1 MIINS
6 ETVGLENLPNV
17 FIDNIK
23 VLTLF
28 EYKKKVVIT
37 TCIYDEIPHTWRGRE
52 SNIDIVMTVITDN
65 SVIDKVNSGTHVENL
80 GLNESYFI
88 STKSADSA
96 SEVLTTNTL
105 YKKYKQTF
113 EFEINIDE
121 DPNVNVY
128 CHCSIPGANFGIKE
142 FDIYCGPIVGEQI
155 YRSSTL
161 VDLSGYFYDPNTNEE
176 YGGPV
181 CSEGGKYYKGSYKS
195 ETSEEI
201 FYASE
206 DNMKIRASRMGV
218 SI

>member
-23 VLTLF
+23 VSTLF
-28 EYKKKVVIT
+28 ENKKKVVVT
-37 TCIYDEIPHTWRGRE
+37 VCIYDEVPHTWRSRE
-52 SNIDIVMTVITDN
+52 FNIDIVMTVITDDG
-65 SVIDKVNSGTHVENL
+65 VIDRVNSGTHVENL
-80 GLNESYFI
+80 ELNESYFI

-96 SEVLTTNTL
+96 SEVFIATPS

-113 EFEINIDE
+113 VFGINIDE
-121 DPNVNVY
+121 NPNANVY
-128 CHCSIPGANFGIKE
+128 CHCSIPSANFGIKE

-155 YRSSTL
+155 YRNSAL

-201 FYASE
+201 FYTSE
-206 DNMKIRASRMGV
+206 DNMKIRPSNMGV
-218 SI
+218 SV